1 MKQVS
6 KEVDV
11 AVKRCFARL
20 ARKAFDRALDKAQF
34 GEGHAA
40 EAQMVFVERWL
51 KRAGANATKWY
62 F

>member
-1 MKQVS
+1 MKNVS
-6 KEVDV
+6 KEVD
-11 AVKRCFARL
+11 ARIKQCFARL
-20 ARKAFDRALDKAQF
+20 ARKSFERALDKAQF

-51 KRAGANATKWY
+51 KRAGANATRRY